1 MENKYFTFIGPIA
14 AGKGT
19 QAEILCKK
27 YGMYHLSTGQI
38 FRDAMAEETEMGLK
52 VKNIMDNGFLV
63 PDAITNEV
71 VKEKLSSIDL
81 SKGFIL
87 DGYPRTINQVYALQ
101 DTLSYFNISLSKAA
115 LITIAEEETIRRI
128 SGRFSCAKCGYNY
141 HDEFNLPKV
150 EGVCDNCGSHEF
162 KRRSDDK
169 PEIVKT
175 RLKQYFSEVQPII
188 DFYKEK
194 KLLVELEATNLSV
207 EDVTKELEKLL
218 F

>member
-38 FRDAMAEETEMGLK
+38 FRDAIADETEMGLK

-63 PDAITNEV
+63 PDAITNEI
-71 VKEKLSSIDL
+71 VKEKLASIDL

-128 SGRFSCAKCGYNY
+128 SGRFSCANCGQNY
-141 HDEFNLPKV
+141 HDEFNQTKV
-150 EGVCDNCGSHEF
+150 DGVCDNCGSHEF

-194 KLLVELEATNLSV
+194 NLLAELEATNLSV
-207 EDVTKELEKLL
+207 EEVTKELEKLL

>member
-38 FRDAMAEETEMGLK
+38 FREAMAEETEIGLK
-52 VKNIMDNGFLV
+52 VKNIIDNGLLV
-63 PDAITNEV
+63 SDEITNEV
-71 VKEKLSSIDL
+71 VKEKLSTIDL

-101 DTLSYFNISLSKAA
+101 DTLSYFNISLSKAV
-115 LITIAEEETIRRI
+115 LITVTEEETIRRI
-128 SGRFSCAKCGYNY
+128 SGRFFCAKCGKNY
-141 HDEFNLPKV
+141 HDEFCLPKV
-150 EGVCDNCGSHEF
+150 NGVCDSCDSHDF

-169 PEIVKT
+169 PEIIKT
-175 RLKQYFSEVQPII
+175 RLKQYFSEAQPII

-194 KLLVELEATNLSV
+194 NLLIELEATNLSV
-207 EDVTKELEKLL
+207 ESITEKLEMLL